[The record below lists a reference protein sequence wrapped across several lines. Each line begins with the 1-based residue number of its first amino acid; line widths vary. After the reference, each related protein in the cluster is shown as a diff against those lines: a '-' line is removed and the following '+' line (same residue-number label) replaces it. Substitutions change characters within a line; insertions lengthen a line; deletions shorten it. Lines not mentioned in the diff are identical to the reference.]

1 MKTVLIPT
9 DFSNAARNALKYAV
23 SLFGENNKFILLN
36 TYNEPTS
43 GTASMISL
51 RDILQEASEDS
62 LKEELVHIREEM
74 GYATLNVIARS
85 VYGVA
90 YEEIAHISRA
100 ESVDVVVMGTTGASG
115 MKEVFIGSVASAVL
129 QKSVCPIITVPN
141 GYTYKQ
147 VKNILFATD
156 LKNNALKALPAAF
169 DWITNKESAKI
180 TLLTVQ
186 SYAAH
191 LEGSKPEA
199 TAELLELLKVYNH
212 EFKYVGN
219 DNIEEGISEFAHE
232 HDMDMIVTIP
242 RKESWFARLFHPS
255 ISKKLAQHLDMPL
268 LALHAE

>member
-23 SLFGENNKFILLN
+23 SLFGEDNKFILLN

-62 LKEELVHIREEM
+62 LKEELVHIKEEM
-74 GYATLNVIARS
+74 GYASLNLITRS

-90 YEEIAHISRA
+90 HEEIAHISRQ
-100 ESVDVVVMGTTGASG
+100 ENVDVVVMGTTGASG

-129 QKSVCPIITVPN
+129 QKSIRPIITVPN
-141 GYTYKQ
+141 GYEYKN
-147 VKNILFATD
+147 VSNILFATD
-156 LKNNALKALPAAF
+156 LKNNDLKTLTNAF
-169 DWITNKESAKI
+169 DWVAQKDSAKV

-186 SYAAH
+186 TYTAH
-191 LEGSKPEA
+191 LEGTKPQVSEA
-199 TAELLELLKVYNH
+199 LNGLLKPYDH

-219 DNIEEGISEFAHE
+219 DNIEEGISEFAHQNN
-232 HDMDMIVTIP
+232 MDMIVTIP
-242 RKESWFARLFHPS
+242 RKESWFSRLFHPS

-268 LALHAE
+268 LALHNE